1 MKDTL
6 AKKERLLVDCQQKV
20 LKLLDEKQDM
30 FDQAEAMEGKL
41 KLAEAEAKSAQDAS
55 RGKDR
60 ESQEAL
66 KALRNELKS

>member
-1 MKDTL
+1 M
-6 AKKERLLVDCQQKV
+6 LVDCQQKV

-30 FDQAEAMEGKL
+30 LDQAESMEAKL

-66 KALRNELKS
+66 KALRTELKS

>member
-1 MKDTL
+1 M
-6 AKKERLLVDCQQKV
+6 VDCQQKV

-30 FDQAEAMEGKL
+30 LDQAEAMEGKL
-41 KLAEAEAKSAQDAS
+41 KLAEVEAKSAQDAS

>member
-1 MKDTL
+1 V
-6 AKKERLLVDCQQKV
+6 KKEKLLVDCQQKV

-30 FDQAEAMEGKL
+30 LDQAEAMEGKL

-55 RGKDR
+55 KCKDR

-66 KALRNELKS
+66 KAMRNELKS